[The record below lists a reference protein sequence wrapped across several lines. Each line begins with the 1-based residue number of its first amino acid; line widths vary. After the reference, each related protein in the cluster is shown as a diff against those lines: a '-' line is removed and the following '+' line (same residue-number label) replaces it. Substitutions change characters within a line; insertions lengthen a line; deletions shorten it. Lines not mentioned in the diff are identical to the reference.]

1 MIIQHWAKSVKFAA
15 QRKKGPRPDG
25 GGLLFLFYANAPI
38 GSQGFGPIFTKIV
51 KARKTGIYNAI

>member
-1 MIIQHWAKSVKFAA
+1 
-15 QRKKGPRPDG
+15 GG